1 MSKIKRN
8 PAYKAIHT
16 NTDKRYVII
25 TGGRGSGKSFE
36 IATSLVL
43 QTYQQKQ
50 RVLFTRLTMTS
61 AHLSIIPEFV
71 EKLELLDVQ
80 QVFNINRT
88 EITNKMTGSDI
99 IFKGIKAS
107 SGDQSA
113 NLKSISGVNTWVM
126 DEAEELM
133 DESTFD
139 KIDFSIRVKD
149 QKNTI
154 YLILNPTTKEHWIW
168 KRFFENTHKF
178 IEIDGCQIPISTH
191 PQVLHIHTTY
201 LDNLS
206 NLNESF
212 LENVQMMK
220 KTNFPKYEQVV
231 IGGWR
236 QKPEGVVFDRWMQG
250 KFNDRL
256 AYIWGMDFG
265 YAVDPT
271 TLIKCAVET
280 NTDEAGINEYKTL
293 YMKEYCY
300 KPQMSTDDILMLLA
314 NHVKKHEL
322 IVADCA
328 EPRLINE
335 IRQNGYHIIPA
346 RKGKDSI
353 MAGISKMQDYELL
366 IDPSS
371 TNLMTE
377 FDNYAWD
384 DTKGKP
390 IDMYNHAIDA
400 IRYAMEQL
408 AQTASFYF
416 K

>member
-1 MSKIKRN
+1 MEAPFIELEDIDSYEFYESNEKVYDIEVEEN
-8 PAYKAIHT
+8 HNFFIST
-16 NTDKRYVII
+16 NNSHILVHN
-25 TGGRGSGKSFE
+25 SGKSFE
-36 IATSLVL
+36 IATGLVL
-43 QTYQQKQ
+43 QTYEEKQ

-71 EKLELLDVQ
+71 EKLDLLDVGH
-80 QVFNINRT
+80 VFNVNRA

-133 DESTFD
+133 DEATFD
-139 KIDFSIRVKD
+139 KIDFSIRVKE

-178 IEIDGCQIPISTH
+178 IEIDGCQIPMSTH
-191 PQVLHIHTTY
+191 PQVLHLHTTY
-201 LDNLS
+201 LDNLG

-212 LENVQMMK
+212 LDNIAHMK
-220 KTNFPKYEQVV
+220 KSNFAKYEQVV

-236 QKPEGVVFDRWMQG
+236 QKPEGVVFDSWKQG

-256 AYIWGMDFG
+256 PYVWGMDFG

-271 TLIKCAVET
+271 TLIKCAIEEED
-280 NTDEAGINEYKTL
+280 DENYL

-300 KPQMSTDDILMLLA
+300 KPQMSTDDILNLLA
-314 NHVKKHEL
+314 NNVK
-322 IVADCA
+322 
-328 EPRLINE
+328 
-335 IRQNGYHIIPA
+335 
-346 RKGKDSI
+346 
-353 MAGISKMQDYELL
+353 
-366 IDPSS
+366 
-371 TNLMTE
+371 T
-377 FDNYAWD
+377 
-384 DTKGKP
+384 
-390 IDMYNHAIDA
+390 
-400 IRYAMEQL
+400 
-408 AQTASFYF
+408 
-416 K
+416 

>member
-1 MSKIKRN
+1 MTKIKRN

-16 NTDKRYVII
+16 NKDKRYVII

-36 IATSLVL
+36 IATGLVL
-43 QTYQQKQ
+43 QTYEQKQ

-71 EKLELLDVQ
+71 EKLDLLDVNH
-80 QVFNINRT
+80 VFNVNRA

-126 DEAEELM
+126 DEAEELV
-133 DESTFD
+133 DEATFD

-201 LDNLS
+201 LDNLE

-212 LENVQMMK
+212 LENVEMMK
-220 KTNFPKYEQVV
+220 KNNFPKYEQVV

-236 QKPEGVVFDRWMQG
+236 QKPEGVVFERWRQD
-250 KFNDRL
+250 KFNDR
-256 AYIWGMDFG
+256 IPHVWGMDFG

-271 TLIKCAVET
+271 TLIKCAVEI
-280 NTDEAGINEYKTL
+280 DDDNEENKKL

-300 KPQMSTDDILMLLA
+300 KPQMSTDDILELLA
-314 NHVKKHEL
+314 RYVKKQEL

-335 IRQNGYHIIPA
+335 IRQNGWSIMPA

-353 MAGISKMQDYELL
+353 MAGISKMQDYELI

-384 DTKGKP
+384 ETKGKP
-390 IDMYNHAIDA
+390 IDMYNHGIDA

>member
-8 PAYKAIHT
+8 PAYKAIHS
-16 NTDKRYVII
+16 NMDKRYVIV

-36 IATSLVL
+36 ISTGLVL
-43 QTYQQKQ
+43 QTYEEKQ

-71 EKLELLDVQ
+71 EKLDLLGVE
-80 QVFNINRT
+80 QVFNVNRT
-88 EITNKMTGSDI
+88 EITNKLTKSDI

-133 DESTFD
+133 DEATFD
-139 KIDFSIRVKD
+139 KIDFSIRVKE

-154 YLILNPTTKEHWIW
+154 YLILNPATKEHWIW
-168 KRFFENTHKF
+168 KRFFEGNY
-178 IEIDGCQIPISTH
+178 ELRDIDGCQVPMSTH

-201 LDNLS
+201 LDNIGNLS
-206 NLNESF
+206 QSF
-212 LENVQMMK
+212 LDNIAHMK
-220 KTNFPKYEQVV
+220 ATNFPKYEQVV

-236 QKPEGVVFDRWMQG
+236 QKPEGVVFESWKAG
-250 KFNDRL
+250 EFNDRL
-256 AYIWGMDFG
+256 PYVWGMDFG
-265 YAVDPT
+265 YAIDPT
-271 TLIKCAVET
+271 TLTKCAIET
-280 NTDEAGINEYKTL
+280 KDDENYL

-300 KPQMSTDDILMLLA
+300 KPAMSTDDILNLLA
-314 NHVKKHEL
+314 RHVKKHEL

-335 IRQNGYHIIPA
+335 IRQNGYMIIPA

-353 MAGISKMQDYELL
+353 MAGISKMQDYNL
-366 IDPSS
+366 IADVDSK
-371 TNLMTE
+371 NLMTE
-377 FDNYAWD
+377 LDNYAWEVD
-384 DTKGKP
+384 KGKP
-390 IDMYNHAIDA
+390 IDNYNHCIDG

>member
-1 MSKIKRN
+1 
-8 PAYKAIHT
+8 
-16 NTDKRYVII
+16 
-25 TGGRGSGKSFE
+25 
-36 IATSLVL
+36 
-43 QTYQQKQ
+43 
-50 RVLFTRLTMTS
+50 MTS

-133 DESTFD
+133 DEATFD

-231 IGGWR
+231 IGGWRQKPEGVVFIGGWR

-335 IRQNGYHIIPA
+335 IRQNGYLPYY
-346 RKGKDSI
+346 S
-353 MAGISKMQDYELL
+353 SKE
-366 IDPSS
+366 
-371 TNLMTE
+371 
-377 FDNYAWD
+377 
-384 DTKGKP
+384 G
-390 IDMYNHAIDA
+390 
-400 IRYAMEQL
+400 
-408 AQTASFYF
+408 
-416 K
+416 

>member
-1 MSKIKRN
+1 MKKIKRN

-16 NTDKRYVII
+16 NLDKRYVII

-36 IATSLVL
+36 VATSLVC
-43 QTYQQKQ
+43 QTYEEKQ

-61 AHLSIIPEFV
+61 AHLSIIPEFI
-71 EKLELLDVQ
+71 EKLELLGVEK
-80 QVFNINRT
+80 VFNVNKA
-88 EITNKMTGSDI
+88 EITNKLTNSDI
-99 IFKGIKAS
+99 IFKGIKTS

-126 DEAEELM
+126 DEAEELN
-133 DESTFD
+133 DEETFD
-139 KIDFSIRVKD
+139 KIDFSIRVKG

-168 KRFFENTHKF
+168 KRFFEGNCKYVD
-178 IEIDGCQIPISTH
+178 IDGCQVPISTH

-201 LDNLS
+201 LDNLD

-212 LENVQMMK
+212 LENVRAIK
-220 KTNFPKYEQVV
+220 DSNFPKYEQIM

-236 QKPEGVVFDRWMQG
+236 AKPEGVIFENWRQD

-256 AYIWGMDFG
+256 PYVWGMDFG
-265 YAVDPT
+265 YAIDPT
-271 TLIKCAVET
+271 TLIKCAIKKE
-280 NTDEAGINEYKTL
+280 DEEDNKL
-293 YMKEYCY
+293 YVKEYCY
-300 KPQMSTDDILMLLA
+300 KSGMSTDDILNILSRF
-314 NHVKKHEL
+314 VKKHEL

-335 IRQNGYHIIPA
+335 IRMSGYNIIPA

-353 MAGISKMQDYELL
+353 MAGISKMQDYTIC
-366 IDPSS
+366 IDGDSS
-371 TNLMTE
+371 NLMTE

-384 DTKGKP
+384 SDKNKP
-390 IDMYNHAIDA
+390 IDNYNHAIDS

-408 AQTASFYF
+408 AQTSTFYF